1 MIARLRGNVLEKGA
15 EDAVIDVQG
24 VGYRVNLSS
33 IALGK
38 LPAEGQAVDVRI
50 RTVVR
55 EDAFDLFGF
64 LSVQEEELFQLLNSV
79 SRIGPR
85 MALGVLSGMEV
96 GELIAALAR
105 GEVAR
110 LAKIHGV
117 GKKTAERLV
126 LELKDKVKNI
136 HTEAVARGTAAP
148 MPAAPSGTKADLI
161 SALLNLG
168 YKQPQAE
175 KAADVVTER
184 LGPDASFQVLFRE
197 SMKVLRS
204 TP

>member
-15 EDAVIDVQG
+15 EDAVIDVHG
-24 VGYRVNLSS
+24 VGYRVNLST

-38 LPAEGQAVDVRI
+38 LPADGQPVDIRI

-55 EDAFDLFGF
+55 EDAFELFGF
-64 LSVQEEELFQLLNSV
+64 LSPQEEDLFQLLNSV

-96 GELIAALAR
+96 GELIAALSR

-126 LELKDKVKNI
+126 LELKDKVKNL
-136 HTEAVARGTAAP
+136 HAEAVARGTAAP
-148 MPAAPSGTKADLI
+148 APASSGTKSDLV

-168 YKQPQAE
+168 YKPPQAE
-175 KAADVVTER
+175 KAADVATER

-197 SMKVLRS
+197 ALKVLRS
-204 TP
+204 GS

>member
-15 EDAVIDVQG
+15 EDAVIDVHG
-24 VGYRVNLSS
+24 VGYRVNLSA

-38 LPAEGQAVDVRI
+38 LPADGQPVDLRI

-55 EDAFDLFGF
+55 EDAFELFGF
-64 LSVQEEELFQLLNSV
+64 LSPQEEDLFQLLNSV
-79 SRIGPR
+79 SRVGPR

-96 GELIAALAR
+96 GELIAALSR

-126 LELKDKVKNI
+126 LELKDKVQNL
-136 HTEAVARGTAAP
+136 HAEAVARGTAAP
-148 MPAAPSGTKADLI
+148 APASSGTKSDLV

-168 YKQPQAE
+168 YKPPQAE
-175 KAADVVTER
+175 KAADVATER

-197 SMKVLRS
+197 ALKVLRS
-204 TP
+204 GS

>member
-1 MIARLRGNVLEKGA
+1 MIARLRGVVLEKDA

-24 VGYRVNLSS
+24 VGYRVNFSSLS
-33 IALGK
+33 LGK
-38 LPAEGQAVDVRI
+38 LPAEGQSVEVRV

-64 LSVQEEELFQLLNSV
+64 LSKAEEDVFLLLNGV
-79 SRIGPR
+79 SRVGPR

-96 GELIAALAR
+96 PELVAALSR

-126 LELKDKVKNI
+126 LELKDKMKTV
-136 HTEAVARGTAAP
+136 HLEAVSRGTA
-148 MPAAPSGTKADLI
+148 PAASSGTHSDLV

-168 YKQPQAE
+168 YKPPQAE
-175 KAADVVTER
+175 KAAELATSR
-184 LGPDASFQVLFRE
+184 LGADASFQTLFRE
-197 SMKVLRS
+197 ALKSLRAGG
-204 TP
+204 

>member
-1 MIARLRGNVLEKGA
+1 MIARLRGVVLEKDA
-15 EDAVIDVQG
+15 EGAVIDVQG
-24 VGYRVNLSS
+24 VGYQVNFSSLS
-33 IALGK
+33 LGK
-38 LPAEGQAVDVRI
+38 LPPEGQPVDVRV

-64 LSVQEEELFQLLNSV
+64 LSKAEEDVFLLLNGV
-79 SRIGPR
+79 SRVGPR

-96 GELIAALAR
+96 PELVAALSR

-126 LELKDKVKNI
+126 LELKDKMKTV
-136 HTEAVARGTAAP
+136 HLEAVSRGTAPAP
-148 MPAAPSGTKADLI
+148 EGGTHSDLV

-168 YKQPQAE
+168 YKPPQAE
-175 KAADVVTER
+175 KAAELATSR
-184 LGPDASFQVLFRE
+184 LGADASFQALFRE
-197 SMKVLRS
+197 ALKSLRAGG
-204 TP
+204 

>member
-1 MIARLRGNVLEKGA
+1 MIARLRGVVLEKDA

-24 VGYRVNLSS
+24 VGYRVNLSTLS
-33 IALGK
+33 LGK
-38 LPAEGQAVDVRI
+38 LPPEGQPVEVRI

-55 EDAFDLFGF
+55 EDAFELFGF
-64 LSVQEEELFQLLNSV
+64 LTKAEEDVFLLLNGV
-79 SRIGPR
+79 SRVGPR

-96 GELIAALAR
+96 PELVAALSR

-126 LELKDKVKNI
+126 LELKDKMKTV
-136 HTEAVARGTAAP
+136 HLEAVSRGTAPAP
-148 MPAAPSGTKADLI
+148 VESGTQSDLV

-168 YKQPQAE
+168 YKPPQAE
-175 KAADVVTER
+175 KAAELATGR
-184 LGPDASFQVLFRE
+184 LGADASFQALFRE
-197 SMKVLRS
+197 ALKSLRAGG
-204 TP
+204 

>member
-1 MIARLRGNVLEKGA
+1 MIAHLRGTLLEKGA

-24 VGYRVNLSS
+24 VGYRVNLSTLS
-33 IALGK
+33 LGK
-38 LPAEGQAVDVRI
+38 LPADGQPVDVRI

-55 EDAFDLFGF
+55 EDAFELFGF
-64 LSVQEEELFQLLNSV
+64 LSVPEEELFLLLNSV

-96 GELIAALAR
+96 PELIAALAR

-136 HTEAVARGTAAP
+136 HTEAVARGTAPVAP
-148 MPAAPSGTKADLI
+148 TTSGTKSDLI

-175 KAADVVTER
+175 KAADVASER
-184 LGPDASFQVLFRE
+184 LGPDATFQALFRDAL
-197 SMKVLRS
+197 KVLRS
-204 TP
+204 GP

>member
-1 MIARLRGNVLEKGA
+1 MIARLRGVVLEKDA

-24 VGYRVNLSS
+24 VGYRVNLSTLT
-33 IALGK
+33 LGK
-38 LPAEGQAVDVRI
+38 LPPEGQPVEVRI

-55 EDAFDLFGF
+55 EDAFELFGF
-64 LSVQEEELFQLLNSV
+64 LTKAEEDVFLLLNGV
-79 SRIGPR
+79 SRVGPR

-96 GELIAALAR
+96 PELVAALSR

-126 LELKDKVKNI
+126 LELKDKMKNV
-136 HTEAVARGTAAP
+136 HLEAVSRGTAPAP
-148 MPAAPSGTKADLI
+148 ASATQSDLV

-168 YKQPQAE
+168 YKPPQAE
-175 KAADVVTER
+175 KAAELATSR
-184 LGPDASFQVLFRE
+184 LGADASFQDLFRE
-197 SMKVLRS
+197 ALKSLRAGG
-204 TP
+204 